1 MRLTQQNAAQFVGK
15 SLFGGRFHYW
25 PLRVIQHKNGLYYYI
40 DRFGVMMKCPDQ
52 NDLFNAVY
60 FSRAE

>member
-40 DRFGVMMKCPDQ
+40 DRCGVMMKCPDQ
-52 NDLFNAVY
+52 DDLFNAVY
-60 FSRAE
+60 FDRAE

>member
-15 SLFGGRFHYW
+15 SLFGSPFHYW
-25 PLRVIQHKNGLYYYI
+25 PLRVIQHKNGLHYYI
-40 DRFGVMMKCPDQ
+40 DRYGVMMKCPDQ